1 MDAATLA
8 LICILHAR
16 DPAAHPLPDDA
27 FSCPA
32 DTFRPA
38 PLRPPGLAWLRPV
51 VSMPSARDAM
61 ARTVIAEAGDQG
73 DSGMAGVAYTILNR
87 LADGRWGG
95 TVEAVVDAPGQ
106 FEPVMRAGGAWRG
119 LSRVSE
125 AQAVRVAT
133 IVDLALDGRLP
144 DLTGGARYFQN
155 PQIVAAR
162 ARAGTVS
169 SARVNFGGATPSA
182 VIGAHA
188 FYVDRKTS
196 DSGARRMGLPA
207 ATSPRPDAIFIGEN
221 RVNTGADRAE
231 VEARA
236 TVSRRV
242 ADDGD
247 GIFVR

>member
-8 LICILHAR
+8 VICMLHAQ
-16 DPAAHPLPDDA
+16 DPAAHPLPADA
-27 FSCPA
+27 IGCPA
-32 DTFRPA
+32 EPVRPA
-38 PLRPPGLAWLRPV
+38 PLTPPGLAWLRPV
-51 VSMPSARDAM
+51 VSTTWARDAM

-73 DSGMAGVAYTILNR
+73 DSGLAGVAYTILNR

-95 TVEAVVDAPGQ
+95 TVETVVDAPGQ

-119 LSRVSE
+119 LPRVSE

-133 IVDLALDGRLP
+133 IVDLAVDGRLP

-155 PQIVAAR
+155 PQIIAAR

-188 FYVDRKTS
+188 FYVDRTGGS
-196 DSGARRMGLPA
+196 ARRSGGRANSRADEIFVGHNHANAPGEGA
-207 ATSPRPDAIFIGEN
+207 SITASATD
-221 RVNTGADRAE
+221 
-231 VEARA
+231 
-236 TVSRRV
+236 SRRV
-242 ADDGD
+242 PDDD
-247 GIFVR
+247 EGIFVR